1 MTSEACVTMR
11 RAIAARSKVA
21 RSLAPVI
28 AYAAMG
34 IAAAPASAA
43 VVYDE
48 TVSGDLSNSGLSP
61 TPIAFALGTNAVTG
75 TTGHDSTGAID
86 RDYFTFMVG
95 AGQALT
101 AINVLQGT
109 QTIGLSFFGIQ
120 SGGQVTL
127 ATNSATA
134 AGLLGWTH
142 YDASDVGTNIL
153 DDIGV
158 AGNGSP
164 GFIGPLGTGT
174 YSVWLQEISPGGA
187 VPYGFDFVV
196 VSVPEPSTWA
206 MLLAG
211 FGILG
216 LAFRT
221 GRTRRLRTYA

>member
-1 MTSEACVTMR
+1 MTSEAWVPIR
-11 RAIAARSKVA
+11 RAITAA
-21 RSLAPVI
+21 I
-28 AYAAMG
+28 AGAAVV

-61 TPIAFALGTNAVTG
+61 TPIAFALGSNTVTG

-86 RDYFTFMVG
+86 RDYFTFTIG

-120 SGGQVTL
+120 SGSQVTL

-153 DDIGV
+153 DDIGI

-164 GFIGPLGTGT
+164 GFTGPLGAGT

-196 VSVPEPSTWA
+196 VSVPEPSPWA

-216 LAFRT
+216 LAW
-221 GRTRRLRTYA
+221 RTRRMRLRTSA